1 MVSFMNQKLMQQIKN
16 KHKIADQR
24 NAMTLLAI
32 QGALLTVL
40 LIFILILL
48 FTSNDSRHRFYIP
61 LICSLFFILCFAVF
75 LNSRGKY
82 KISTLITVISVLLT
96 PWISILFDPLV
107 LQGDL
112 VPILYVGLSVQGCA
126 ILLKEKW
133 VIWISI
139 AELIAVLTILQNM
152 AKTTGVN
159 WLSLF
164 AFIVATSAIAVSF
177 GHTNRKQL
185 EQIHDLSIRDSLT
198 GLYNRR
204 YMEETFD
211 REIERIIRKERKLAV
226 ILTDVDRFKSINDS
240 YGHVVGDLVLAYIA
254 QTLKNNTRSSDV
266 VCRYGGDEFILILPE
281 CSKQEAISR
290 SETIRALV
298 AQSVFEF
305 DGKCIQNVT
314 LSFGISELPEDGSNR
329 IDLISAAD
337 KALYLSKQSGR
348 NRISSTDISN

>member
-1 MVSFMNQKLMQQIKN
+1 MLSFIDQKLIQGFKS
-16 KHKIADQR
+16 KHKLADQR

-32 QGALLTVL
+32 QGALLVVL
-40 LIFILILL
+40 LAFLLILV
-48 FTSNDSRHRFYIP
+48 FSKQDPRHLLYIP
-61 LICSLFFILCFAVF
+61 LICFLFGILLIAFF
-75 LNSRGKY
+75 LNARGEY
-82 KISTLITVISVLLT
+82 GISTLITVISLVVT

-126 ILLKEKW
+126 ILLKERW

-139 AELIAVLTILQNM
+139 AEMIAVLTILQSM

-164 AFIVATSAIAVSF
+164 AFILATSGIAVSY

-211 REIERIIRKERKLAV
+211 REIERMIRKERKLAV
-226 ILTDVDRFKSINDS
+226 IMTDVDYFKTINDS
-240 YGHVVGDLVLAYIA
+240 YGHVVGDLVLAHIA
-254 QTLKNNTRSSDV
+254 QILKSNTRSSDI

-281 CSKQEAISR
+281 CSKAEAVARAEAIR
-290 SETIRALV
+290 TLV
-298 AQSVFEF
+298 AQSELEF
-305 DGKCIQNVT
+305 DGKRIRNIT
-314 LSFGISELPEDGSNR
+314 LSFGISELPESALNR
-329 IDLISAAD
+329 IDLICAAD

-348 NRISSTDISN
+348 NRIS